1 MPASAT
7 SHHNDT
13 KIYCTVSFQL
23 EKVVEVSTRVFAKTP
38 QTCKLTIQV
47 VTVFASGVVWTIKNP
62 NRDLLFSAS
71 VPRKKAN
78 IVPWP
83 GTLPTSFTKTR
94 AVLLGGMSKSKQL
107 ELSDELLSI
116 VILEYV
122 LELCLLQYPVSTIRA
137 ILHAIPN
144 LRACHFARRV
154 FIIWT
159 TGLAAMAG
167 SRGKGKSYG
176 SEKGGGSLSSA
187 WIPRKHSG
195 NRERTPL
202 RRKKKNHRR
211 DQSSS
216 SGSSSRKVASITVA
230 A

>member
-1 MPASAT
+1 M
-7 SHHNDT
+7 H
-13 KIYCTVSFQL
+13 I
-23 EKVVEVSTRVFAKTP
+23 
-38 QTCKLTIQV
+38 
-47 VTVFASGVVWTIKNP
+47 TVFASGVVWTIKNP
-62 NRDLLFSAS
+62 NRDWLFSAS

-83 GTLPTSFTKTR
+83 GILPTSFTKTR
-94 AVLLGGMSKSKQL
+94 AVLLGKMSRSMQL

-122 LELCLLQYPVSTIRA
+122 LELFLLQYPVSTIRA

-154 FIIWT
+154 FRIWT

-176 SEKGGGSLSSA
+176 SEKGGGNEL
-187 WIPRKHSG
+187 IMC
-195 NRERTPL
+195 L
-202 RRKKKNHRR
+202 
-211 DQSSS
+211 
-216 SGSSSRKVASITVA
+216 I
-230 A
+230 